1 MNSEAHKNREALK
14 CVSEMIDYLCTLNG
28 FDDWWYNLDDEVEE
42 EIETKL
48 REIVKKRLSKVTNR
62 GEILENLID
71 LSDDEIKSDYY
82 SWDKGDCSEIGLC
95 EILLKQLIKSHKV
108 DNGDYYDTDYDNI
121 KLRY

>member
-1 MNSEAHKNREALK
+1 MNSEVHKNREALK
-14 CVSEMIDYLCTLNG
+14 CVSEIIDYLCTLND

-48 REIVKKRLSKVTNR
+48 REIVKKRFSKIPKR
-62 GEILENLID
+62 SDIIESLID
-71 LSDDEIKSDYY
+71 LSDVEIKSDYY

-95 EILLKQLIKSHKV
+95 EILLKQLIKCHKV
-108 DNGDYYDTDYDNI
+108 GNGNYYNTDYDNI